1 MALALRLY
9 KEENKLRPSVTTKP
23 LPFPGSGDKQALL
36 TEYTYSSSRMGNAPV
51 VSGTIKWP
59 TCLDDEWSDAVFVTL
74 NGERFYINN
83 TPSSSYDN
91 TSTMYTHSVELVSER
106 VVLDN
111 VYFFDAV
118 KVEGDESLSDNPE
131 FSFSGD
137 IHMFADRLNISLE
150 RSGVG
155 GAFGYRVV
163 VDDGIESESKLI
175 QVSNQFVSEVLKS
188 AYETYEIPFYFTGKV
203 IHFGNYETFIETDLE
218 YGADKSLMSIS
229 KSNSNKR
236 IINRITGNGSDRNI
250 PYYYPN
256 PTPEGYLLL
265 DGESKDKYIITDPLK
280 FCSKVKI
287 DKPFTLKVGEF
298 SDDGLKSV
306 GNFTEYIYSDN
317 VTVDSA
323 YKVTCKIPSGISK
336 LTFKLNKTY
345 GDLYMPEYIPVT
357 FSQLGNIFMSGEL
370 KLASLNQKVYSLSLY
385 NDNSL
390 KIDGG
395 SNINAS
401 VLRGAEFSVYL
412 DVKIATTITMTAWTS
427 QLDVFEIN
435 NVSVGTAQM
444 ATFTSEITVTGGG
457 RCNVYLT
464 PTFTKNSSPIPLYAS
479 FSSGEV
485 WANESKVTF
494 AYIKNNHIYCGKL
507 HPGTYE
513 LRFVYRIYQA
523 VSPTDVDLTY
533 SNGRVTWWEYMSGG
547 DEIDPDKSGFGI
559 AAGQTQQIGDTLIKR
574 IEKRVNVQTSLMPSI
589 YRDTDGDER
598 WYNAVN
604 DKYTDADGKPVVFEN
619 EYVVGHP
626 REYVHEV
633 EDIYPTIKGMTN
645 KFDMR
650 IDMFSEI
657 AFDQHDNNDVYPE
670 DYEDEKLAGKYKH
683 PYFFAKLRRT
693 DSTSKLKGFNLFD
706 CAIESETMKISFTS
720 GHVASC
726 EFEIGVDEESKKN
739 PVQVDADGNLVRD
752 DEGNVVYR
760 GAPQDVQQNTLNNEV
775 WIALKKEESTMGVM
789 MPDTNNFIVPTT
801 SDTFVILG
809 IHLPEAYILA
819 AEKRLE
825 DELIKYLAENNREK
839 FTFSLKLSS
848 IFLAENPS
856 IAAKLNEN
864 CKVTLIYDGK
874 PYEMYVNNYSYSVKE
889 SSSLA
894 EVTITL
900 DDELKIHKPKNKEV
914 INLINS
920 TNNKLN
926 VIVGASAT
934 LSAQVL
940 SATTSIQNVT
950 DRLITLE
957 TNISDVD
964 ISLLSAN
971 VADNSLII
979 ATHGDLLTFL
989 TNEVEYH
996 DERIT
1001 RVEAKTTVL
1010 VITPD
1015 EN

>member
-1 MALALRLY
+1 
-9 KEENKLRPSVTTKP
+9 
-23 LPFPGSGDKQALL
+23 
-36 TEYTYSSSRMGNAPV
+36 
-51 VSGTIKWP
+51 
-59 TCLDDEWSDAVFVTL
+59 
-74 NGERFYINN
+74 
-83 TPSSSYDN
+83 
-91 TSTMYTHSVELVSER
+91 
-106 VVLDN
+106 
-111 VYFFDAV
+111 
-118 KVEGDESLSDNPE
+118 
-131 FSFSGD
+131 
-137 IHMFADRLNISLE
+137 
-150 RSGVG
+150 
-155 GAFGYRVV
+155 
-163 VDDGIESESKLI
+163 
-175 QVSNQFVSEVLKS
+175 
-188 AYETYEIPFYFTGKV
+188 
-203 IHFGNYETFIETDLE
+203 
-218 YGADKSLMSIS
+218 
-229 KSNSNKR
+229 
-236 IINRITGNGSDRNI
+236 
-250 PYYYPN
+250 
-256 PTPEGYLLL
+256 
-265 DGESKDKYIITDPLK
+265 
-280 FCSKVKI
+280 
-287 DKPFTLKVGEF
+287 
-298 SDDGLKSV
+298 
-306 GNFTEYIYSDN
+306 
-317 VTVDSA
+317 
-323 YKVTCKIPSGISK
+323 
-336 LTFKLNKTY
+336 
-345 GDLYMPEYIPVT
+345 
-357 FSQLGNIFMSGEL
+357 
-370 KLASLNQKVYSLSLY
+370 
-385 NDNSL
+385 
-390 KIDGG
+390 
-395 SNINAS
+395 
-401 VLRGAEFSVYL
+401 
-412 DVKIATTITMTAWTS
+412 
-427 QLDVFEIN
+427 
-435 NVSVGTAQM
+435 
-444 ATFTSEITVTGGG
+444 
-457 RCNVYLT
+457 
-464 PTFTKNSSPIPLYAS
+464 
-479 FSSGEV
+479 
-485 WANESKVTF
+485 
-494 AYIKNNHIYCGKL
+494 
-507 HPGTYE
+507 
-513 LRFVYRIYQA
+513 
-523 VSPTDVDLTY
+523 
-533 SNGRVTWWEYMSGG
+533 
-547 DEIDPDKSGFGI
+547 
-559 AAGQTQQIGDTLIKR
+559 
-574 IEKRVNVQTSLMPSI
+574 
-589 YRDTDGDER
+589 
-598 WYNAVN
+598 
-604 DKYTDADGKPVVFEN
+604 
-619 EYVVGHP
+619 
-626 REYVHEV
+626 
-633 EDIYPTIKGMTN
+633 MTN

-657 AFDQHDNNDVYPE
+657 AFDQYDNNDVYPE

-760 GAPQDVQQNTLNNEV
+760 GAPQDIQQNTLNNEV

-825 DELIKYLAENNREK
+825 DELIKYLAENNKEK

-926 VIVGASAT
+926 VIVGATAT

-940 SATTSIQNVT
+940 STTTSIQNVT
-950 DRLITLE
+950 DRLIALE
-957 TNISDVD
+957 ANISDVD
-964 ISLLSAN
+964 ISLLSDN